1 MSDTFDNQ
9 SEPAFAYLE
18 KPVWKIRRR
27 IIILSLLF
35 IGGNLQFII
44 IKGTDTALYAQ
55 IALGLL
61 GAGVAIIGS
70 YVFGVNWDNANF
82 NNMLA
87 SAQGIKTP
95 ATTTSSTSTTVA
107 VPIMR
112 APAKIVTSDNAAAV
126 KNNPTPP
133 PRDEEED

>member
-87 SAQGIKTP
+87 SAQGIKAP
-95 ATTTSSTSTTVA
+95 ATTSSTSTTVA